1 MTKKMAWAVA
11 LGLTLAM
18 AGPAAAQ
25 NKVYK
30 WTDENGV
37 VHFSKT
43 PPPEG
48 QAEQVRLRRAPP
60 AAAEAAAQA
69 EASAGSE
76 DQELFAE
83 SDQPDNSGIER
94 ENRERACQKGRNMIE
109 QIEPRPR
116 VFRVDAEGNRTYL
129 SDEERLDLL
138 EEARQLI
145 ADNC

>member
-1 MTKKMAWAVA
+1 MTKTFAVAVA
-11 LGLTLAM
+11 LGLTLSVTA
-18 AGPAAAQ
+18 PVFAQ

-48 QAEQVRLRRAPP
+48 QAEQVRLRRAPRAP
-60 AAAEAAAQA
+60 QPGEEAE
-69 EASAGSE
+69 SAGTA

-83 SDQPDNSGIER
+83 SDQPDNSGVER
-94 ENRERACQKGRNMIE
+94 ENRERACQKGRNMLE

-116 VFRVDAEGNRTYL
+116 VFRVDGEGNRTYL
-129 SDEERLDLL
+129 SDEERLELL